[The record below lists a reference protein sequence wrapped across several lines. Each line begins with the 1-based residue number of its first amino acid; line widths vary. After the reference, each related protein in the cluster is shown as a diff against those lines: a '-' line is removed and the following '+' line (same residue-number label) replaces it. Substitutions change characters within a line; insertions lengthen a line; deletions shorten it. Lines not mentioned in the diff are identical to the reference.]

1 MKRRLK
7 ILSDDLKEWF
17 NQDYTDLNH
26 NYIFKKKSYNKIQ
39 MHSFNDMIINRKL
52 PWNFGRDINE
62 LFDDLLDIEKMTNN
76 QLSNFKYFIRSSNTI
91 IWKIIRKITKTKYHK
106 TLSNYTSRF
115 EQKTDLLFIEKGICF
130 IHSGEDHCWP
140 HFMQD
145 TSHLIINTIDFAFI

>member
-17 NQDYTDLNH
+17 NQDYPDLNH

-52 PWNFGRDINE
+52 LWNFGRDVNE

-76 QLSNFKYFIRSSNTI
+76 QLSNFRYFIRSSNTI

-115 EQKTDLLFIEKGICF
+115 EQKTDLLQMLDQFLTPIRSYLLSLKTKKSI
-130 IHSGEDHCWP
+130 SR
-140 HFMQD
+140 
-145 TSHLIINTIDFAFI
+145 S